1 MTAVER
7 GRALVARRVPWA
19 HQGIAEEFALDC
31 VLFLCDVLGVQY
43 EARYSRDPHGLTLER
58 ELEARFG
65 APVAEPRA
73 GDVVSMRW
81 GGDARHVALVAD
93 HPQGGLSII
102 HASNSVGCVT
112 EHRLD
117 AKWRRRIVAA
127 YRP

>member
-1 MTAVER
+1 MTAIEQ
-7 GRALVARRVPWA
+7 GRALVGVPWV
-19 HQGIAEEFALDC
+19 HQGRDPKTGLDC
-31 VLFLCDVLGVQY
+31 IGFLCQVLQEPH